1 MRFADCVPLFFFD
14 PVAQVV
20 GLAHAGR
27 VGTINRI
34 AADCV
39 QAMRKTYGSLP
50 ENIMAAIGPSIGPDH
65 YEVKQDVLVQVKEFF
80 NNFEDLIILSKDGRT
95 YLDLWKTNQFVLM
108 ESGVKQ
114 VEIAQICT
122 ACNTSEWFSHRAE
135 NGQTGRFGALLAL
148 QMGNA

>member
-1 MRFADCVPLFFFD
+1 
-14 PVAQVV
+14 
-20 GLAHAGR
+20 
-27 VGTINRI
+27 
-34 AADCV
+34 
-39 QAMRKTYGSLP
+39 
-50 ENIMAAIGPSIGPDH
+50 
-65 YEVKQDVLVQVKEFF
+65 
-80 NNFEDLIILSKDGRT
+80 
-95 YLDLWKTNQFVLM
+95 M